1 MLYTYKVR
9 MNGEQL
15 YFTISQ
21 MTIGDRKIYLKTLT
35 DNQRLLY
42 TRYSNKM
49 RQQKFNEN
57 KDNKDKY
64 NEKRREYISKQ
75 REQKPDVFK
84 QQNIKDVKAFREREK
99 AKLNEIEAKLKATE
113 TFTKVIKALNA
124 RKEVIVL
131 KAKKTNEEVNDI
143 LNSIIDTIP
152 KQADLKKKR
161 EYMKAYRA
169 KKKAEAK

>member
-1 MLYTYKVR
+1 

-57 KDNKDKY
+57 PANKQKLNDHRK
-64 NEKRREYISKQ
+64 EYIATQ
-75 REQKPDVFK
+75 RKEKPEEFK
-84 QQNIKDVKAFREREK
+84 QKNIKDVKAFREREK
-99 AKLNEIEAKLKATE
+99 AKLNEIEAKLKANE
-113 TFTKVIKALNA
+113 TLTKHIKAVNA
-124 RKEVIVL
+124 RKEIIVL
-131 KAKKTNEEVNDI
+131 KAKKTNEDVKDI

-161 EYMKAYRA
+161 EYMREYRA
-169 KKKAEAK
+169 KKKAEAKK

>member
-1 MLYTYKVR
+1 

-57 KDNKDKY
+57 PANKQKLNDHRK
-64 NEKRREYISKQ
+64 EYIATQ
-75 REQKPDVFK
+75 RKEKPEEFK
-84 QQNIKDVKAFREREK
+84 QKNIKDVKAFREREK

-113 TFTKVIKALNA
+113 TFTKHIKAVNA

-131 KAKKTNEEVNDI
+131 KAKKTNEDVKDI
-143 LNSIIDTIP
+143 LNDIIETIP

-161 EYMKAYRA
+161 LYMREYRA
-169 KKKAEAK
+169 KKKAEGK